1 MSTEENIL
9 VLQKQLNEL
18 HAKIQIEWIEKQ
30 LIECPNDGVEQLYQK
45 WIEQDWTLQ
54 KRFILPSLSV
64 DLDSKLLNGEK
75 KIIHGDFL
83 LQINDLIDIS
93 KSLLCDQN
101 DDEDGDGKEDGDKEN
116 NESFFK
122 NHKNNLNRAEKE
134 KKIFQK
140 GPRMLYLRLFDGH
153 NVFDAIEYSPIPQL
167 NEHMIGNKI
176 LLSGPIN
183 VYMGLIHLKSSNL
196 KIISLKTFN
205 IVHDETVKNNQ
216 NFNEMLSDEILID
229 SD

>member
-83 LQINDLIDIS
+83 LQVNSLKFYRFEKNLQNFVSIILNLIFFLIFNFLIS
-93 KSLLCDQN
+93 PQSDQ
-101 DDEDGDGKEDGDKEN
+101 
-116 NESFFK
+116 
-122 NHKNNLNRAEKE
+122 R
-134 KKIFQK
+134 
-140 GPRMLYLRLFDGH
+140 FDRY
-153 NVFDAIEYSPIPQL
+153 F
-167 NEHMIGNKI
+167 
-176 LLSGPIN
+176 
-183 VYMGLIHLKSSNL
+183 
-196 KIISLKTFN
+196 KIIT
-205 IVHDETVKNNQ
+205 
-216 NFNEMLSDEILID
+216 M
-229 SD
+229 